1 MYSAICPSCHR
12 REDISFGDRDTAC
25 YAENHVAEAVSVSFF
40 YIYICLRGKLPH
52 SRISGRNDIHMI
64 APVESIAAV
73 RVYGSLESWL
83 GLGVRKNLLWGAFT

>member
-1 MYSAICPSCHR
+1 MA
-12 REDISFGDRDTAC
+12 
-25 YAENHVAEAVSVSFF
+25 
-40 YIYICLRGKLPH
+40 H

-83 GLGVRKNLLWGAFT
+83 GLGVSKNLSWGAFYMNKTANIMGITSHEETRAGHRKSTLFTVSAQSSETAD